1 MVDPIRY
8 IRKLTAFLLISGMLN
23 IVFVVLIFYWA
34 ISENPP
40 TPYFELKPANK
51 QEQQAP
57 LAIDHS
63 DSEVIRYFRRM
74 PLQWLISRLNNT
86 QLVENGYTQR
96 DLALA
101 SLVSFHY
108 FDLDRAFSGLTP
120 PEEKRLIVYGKFRD
134 GRPAELV
141 VYPGLSDKHF
151 EAIRNFAT
159 TERWPLTSRGLFLAL
174 QKEEKE
180 EYDPYLLDAF
190 LMTSDFAAVEML
202 FSRNEVSIEKE
213 ELLKVLLE
221 GNWTQLSDFVEKQRI
236 SQDLSQARRQ
246 SFLLDYACNQ
256 SKAATQLMLKTDG
269 AFAAR
274 KLDDPQVLMLL
285 QLADEKSPQ
294 SEQFA
299 LTLLTSPRS
308 NAVWKLAAER
318 LYEYAGEVIPEVY
331 NHQAALA
338 RFAPQTHVNSL
349 AVSPDASG
357 TSLNASKQA
366 PNIKVKTQAPT
377 SPASVA
383 SSALTSSKPVAPKPM
398 AQQSPPPKSLSTK
411 VAVPPVTALRKF
423 PTPVPKK
430 DVYYVVQEGDSLWK
444 IGRRFSVDVEVLRAF
459 NQLDSD
465 ALYPGRTLRIPAPI
479 KEQGHGQS
487 IRTKGYSG

>member
-1 MVDPIRY
+1 MVDSISY
-8 IRKLTAFLLISGMLN
+8 IRKLTAFLVISGTLN
-23 IVFVVLIFYWA
+23 IILVVLIFYWTV
-34 ISENPP
+34 SEKPP

-51 QEQQAP
+51 QEQQTP

-74 PLQWLISRLNNT
+74 PLQWLISRLGNS

-101 SLVSFHY
+101 SLVAFHY
-108 FDLDRAFSGLTP
+108 FDLDRAFSGLSTP
-120 PEEKRLIVYGKFRD
+120 EQKRLIVYGKFSD

-151 EAIRNFAT
+151 EAVRNFAT

-180 EYDPYLLDAF
+180 DYDAHLLDAF
-190 LMTSDFAAVEML
+190 LMTSDFSTVEML
-202 FSRNEVSIEKE
+202 FSRSEVPVEKE
-213 ELLKVLLE
+213 ELLKVILE
-221 GNWTQLSDFVEKQRI
+221 GNWSQLSDFVEKQKV

-246 SFLLDYACNQ
+246 SFLLEYAKGR

-274 KLDDPQVLMLL
+274 KLDDNQVLMLL

-308 NAVWKLAAER
+308 DAVWQLAASR
-318 LYEYAGEVIPEVY
+318 LYEYAGAVIPETY
-331 NHQAALA
+331 HHQAALA
-338 RFAPQTHVNSL
+338 RFAPGQATPSVQA
-349 AVSPDASG
+349 AVPVPSPVKIEPKPTVVAKAEVKAPIQEKKASV
-357 TSLNASKQA
+357 TPATPPTPSK
-366 PNIKVKTQAPT
+366 NLTQAP
-377 SPASVA
+377 
-383 SSALTSSKPVAPKPM
+383 KPI
-398 AQQSPPPKSLSTK
+398 AQQSPPKSLSTK
-411 VAVPPVTALRKF
+411 PQSQQVATLRK
-423 PTPVPKK
+423 VPQSIQKK
-430 DVYYVVQEGDSLWK
+430 DFYYTVQEGDSLWK
-444 IGRRFSVDVEVLRAF
+444 IARRFSVDVEVLRAF
-459 NQLDSD
+459 NQLETDS
-465 ALYPGRTLRIPAPI
+465 LHPGRTLRIPIANP
-479 KEQGHGQS
+479 K
-487 IRTKGYSG
+487 